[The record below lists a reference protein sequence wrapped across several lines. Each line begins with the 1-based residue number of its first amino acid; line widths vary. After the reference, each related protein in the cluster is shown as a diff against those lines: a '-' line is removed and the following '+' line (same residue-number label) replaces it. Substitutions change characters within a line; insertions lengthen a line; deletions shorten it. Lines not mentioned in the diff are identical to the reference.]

1 LASCG
6 NLLLCSS
13 WAAYG
18 FRASEDGNA
27 LEVSEPEME
36 VVWRIFRS
44 VAEGVSVRSV
54 RISLDVCC
62 VDTKRDRKGPS

>member
-1 LASCG
+1 MERSDALPCPS
-6 NLLLCSS
+6 
-13 WAAYG
+13 AYG

-44 VAEGVSVRSV
+44 V
-54 RISLDVCC
+54 
-62 VDTKRDRKGPS
+62 P